1 MSRQYFFNTTG
12 LLSSFFLVIF
22 LCLGFVPNLNAVDK
36 IAPQW
41 LFMGVFN
48 LISALYVIY
57 NRKTFFKST
66 DQVLSSFVIITYL
79 LFIIWAALSY
89 FYAINSIE
97 VIVNITRQYN
107 VFLMTFFMCV
117 FLSKIDF
124 KVNFI
129 SIVIIIILSIEV
141 YYVLNQTINTLNSV
155 GNIIERASI
164 KGVAAN
170 PNITAFSI
178 ANKIPFLIFFIVFA
192 NKKLFK
198 ILASLLLL
206 LSLVCLT
213 IIQSRAS
220 YLATIFILFFS
231 FIALI
236 FLFIKSKKKSILIS
250 TLFIFSSVSL
260 AIISNQIFF
269 SSKGADAIQRIGT
282 ISISNK
288 DESIS
293 ARLRYYS
300 HVVKQIKSTP
310 IFGVGLGNWKL
321 KSIKYDAKNI
331 LGYVVPY
338 HAQSDFIQ
346 LGAELGIIGFLLY
359 YKFLFGLF
367 IIYLKSFFF
376 QI

>member
-97 VIVNITRQYN
+97 VIVDITRQYN

-141 YYVLNQTINTLNSV
+141 YYVLNQTINTLDSV

-269 SSKGADAIQRIGT
+269 Q
-282 ISISNK
+282 
-288 DESIS
+288 
-293 ARLRYYS
+293 
-300 HVVKQIKSTP
+300 
-310 IFGVGLGNWKL
+310 
-321 KSIKYDAKNI
+321 AK
-331 LGYVVPY
+331 V
-338 HAQSDFIQ
+338 QTQFK
-346 LGAELGIIGFLLY
+346 E
-359 YKFLFGLF
+359 
-367 IIYLKSFFF
+367 
-376 QI
+376 